1 MLENYYNRYSA
12 QDHYERVMFRAGKG
26 LQSAELNEIQ
36 SQAFEQARSI
46 ADAILKEGDLV
57 EEGQVVIKDHQAIV
71 EAGKVYLRGLV
82 RQVPAATLDI
92 PLDQLLDVGVWLTTS
107 VITEMDDPDLRD
119 PANHTRNYGEPGAA
133 RQKYACQWGLSNADI
148 EGDFFPVHKI
158 DNGVVIIKQPPP
170 QLDSVTVALA
180 RYDRESNG
188 SYVVEGLRALFLDQ
202 DDTEQHFTISE
213 GKAHVDGLEIRLKS
227 ALRKSFAIDPDL
239 QKVVSERHVFKG
251 DPDGKMVVALS
262 HAPIAQVARINAAK
276 EITVN
281 LQRSIDT
288 FDPLPNSS
296 VYEVVSVSQGI
307 DKEKKTFLEGEDF
320 TLRNN
325 TIAWSDSSEEPPASG
340 SSYEATYRY
349 RTDVSPEDLTET
361 SLTLSHLV
369 EEEFFVDYFWKL
381 PRVDVLTID
390 PDGVIRRV
398 LGISHP
404 WAPMLPAIPVGQL
417 ALARLEQHWRREDP
431 VTVVG
436 QAIRV
441 VPMAGIEA
449 MQQQI
454 HDLYDLV
461 AIERLRN
468 DANLEEPVAKK
479 GVFVDPF
486 LDDDLRDQGIEQ
498 TAAIIDGEL
507 MLPIDGEIEQVGD
520 NITQPRTLPY
530 TLTPIL
536 EQDKR
541 TGSMKVNPYQAF
553 DPVPAQVT
561 LEPAVDRWTI
571 VRNQWNGRTTN
582 RFIRAR
588 GRSRDTTTFEQTGRS
603 TTAVQFLRQ
612 RQVRFTARGFGP
624 HEKLDSVV
632 FDGVNLVTE
641 P

>member
-1 MLENYYNRYSA
+1 MLDNYYNRYPA
-12 QDHYERVMFRAGKG
+12 QENYERILFRAGKG

-36 SQAFEQARSI
+36 SQAFEQTRSI

-57 EEGQVVIKDHQAIV
+57 EDGQIVIKESQALV

-82 RQVPAATLDI
+82 RQVPTATLDI
-92 PLDQLLDVGVWLTTS
+92 PLDELLDVGVWLTTA

-119 PANHTRNYGEPGAA
+119 PANHTRNYDEPGAA
-133 RQKYACQWGLSNADI
+133 RQKYACQWGLSNANLN
-148 EGDFFPVHKI
+148 GDFFPVHKI

-188 SYVVEGLRALFLDQ
+188 SYVVEGLRALFLSQ
-202 DDTEQHFTISE
+202 DETEQHFTISE
-213 GKAHVDGLEIRLKS
+213 GKAHVEGLEIRLKS

-239 QKVVSERHVFKG
+239 QKVTSEPEQFKS
-251 DPDGKMVVALS
+251 DSEGKMVVTLS
-262 HAPIAQVARINAAK
+262 HSPIAEVTRVNGAK
-276 EITVN
+276 EVTVN
-281 LQRSIDT
+281 LQRGID
-288 FDPLPNSS
+288 FVDPLPNSS
-296 VYEVVSVSQGI
+296 VYSIVSVTQGETTFTEDDDFKLTNDTI
-307 DKEKKTFLEGEDF
+307 DWSVNGE
-320 TLRNN
+320 
-325 TIAWSDSSEEPPASG
+325 EPASG
-340 SSYEATYRY
+340 SSYKATYRY
-349 RTDVSPEDLTET
+349 RTDVTPEDVTET
-361 SLTLSHLV
+361 GFTIRDLV
-369 EEEFFVDYFWKL
+369 ENEVFFVDYFWKL

-398 LGISHP
+398 RGISHP
-404 WAPMLPAIPVGQL
+404 WAPTLPAIPVGQL
-417 ALARLEQHWRREDP
+417 ALARLEQNWRNVDP
-431 VTVVG
+431 VTVIG

-486 LDDDLRDQGIEQ
+486 LDDDLRDQGVSQ
-498 TAAIIDGEL
+498 SAAIIDGEL
-507 MLPIDGEIEQVGD
+507 MLPIDGEIEQVGA

-530 TLTPIL
+530 SLKPIL
-536 EQDKR
+536 VQDKR

-553 DPVPAQVT
+553 DPVPAQIT

-571 VRNQWNGRTTN
+571 VRNQWNGQTTN
-582 RFIRAR
+582 RFIRVR
-588 GRSRDTTTFEQTGRS
+588 GGRNRNITSFQQTGSS

-612 RQVRFTARGFGP
+612 REVSFTVTGFGP
-624 HEKLDSVV
+624 NEKLDRLM
-632 FDGVNLVTE
+632 FDGISLTPE
-641 P
+641 Q